1 MDNNQFDLN
10 NLGDNISHLVDDA
23 IHSQNFK
30 ELNKS
35 IGATISQAVNGVN
48 QAVGNMSQGVSKG
61 VNQAVGNMSQGVS
74 KGVNQAVNNLNS
86 ALKNGSNKPVSGH
99 SPHTNPY
106 AAKYNTQNTRRSNV
120 YDAGSVGNQ
129 LRNTVNGAAQD
140 RSAQFR
146 EQYPAGTV
154 SGTIKSLLGYTFA
167 GFGGIVTVVSIVLL
181 AMGVAKPLAAVL
193 LVVMGMMCVG
203 GVFLGY
209 SGTRTLSR
217 IKRFRNYKTAI
228 GPKAYINIADLSKAT
243 GKNEKFLL
251 QDLQDMIDRK
261 MFRQGHLDNEKT
273 CFMITDEVFAQYQ
286 NTQKMLADKKRQ
298 EEADRAAGITDGVK
312 QVLDEC
318 DEYIRKIHKANDSLP
333 GDIISAKLARLE
345 LVITRIREEVKK
357 QPAKAGELRK
367 FMNYYLPTTWKLIST
382 YLDFEHQPILTENIK
397 TSKTEIEATLDTI
410 NAAFE
415 TLLDNLFQSK
425 AWDISSDISVLN
437 TMFAQEGL
445 TKDSINKKEEK

>member
-1 MDNNQFDLN
+1 
-10 NLGDNISHLVDDA
+10 
-23 IHSQNFK
+23 
-30 ELNKS
+30 
-35 IGATISQAVNGVN
+35 
-48 QAVGNMSQGVSKG
+48 
-61 VNQAVGNMSQGVS
+61 
-74 KGVNQAVNNLNS
+74 
-86 ALKNGSNKPVSGH
+86 
-99 SPHTNPY
+99 
-106 AAKYNTQNTRRSNV
+106 
-120 YDAGSVGNQ
+120 
-129 LRNTVNGAAQD
+129 
-140 RSAQFR
+140 
-146 EQYPAGTV
+146 
-154 SGTIKSLLGYTFA
+154 
-167 GFGGIVTVVSIVLL
+167 
-181 AMGVAKPLAAVL
+181 
-193 LVVMGMMCVG
+193 
-203 GVFLGY
+203 
-209 SGTRTLSR
+209 
-217 IKRFRNYKTAI
+217 
-228 GPKAYINIADLSKAT
+228 
-243 GKNEKFLL
+243 
-251 QDLQDMIDRK
+251 
-261 MFRQGHLDNEKT
+261 
-273 CFMITDEVFAQYQ
+273 MITDEVFAQYQ